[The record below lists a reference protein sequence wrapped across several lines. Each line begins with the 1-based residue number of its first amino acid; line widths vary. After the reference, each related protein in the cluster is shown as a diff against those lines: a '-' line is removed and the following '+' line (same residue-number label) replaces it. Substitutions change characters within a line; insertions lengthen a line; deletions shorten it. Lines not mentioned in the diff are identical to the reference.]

1 VGKPRVAAELRL
13 RRFFQHDDLRRA
25 RLSRRHRRFEGGA
38 AAADNHYWDILSS
51 HGLRSPS
58 SMKLLRRA
66 AYQFF
71 LYRLWMN
78 PELSSLF
85 MKELSISVSTRTS
98 AIFGLSWIKSFCS
111 RFIPSTLVCG
121 ARS

>member
-1 VGKPRVAAELRL
+1 
-13 RRFFQHDDLRRA
+13 
-25 RLSRRHRRFEGGA
+25 
-38 AAADNHYWDILSS
+38 
-51 HGLRSPS
+51 
-58 SMKLLRRA
+58 MK
-66 AYQFF
+66 
-71 LYRLWMN
+71 

-98 AIFGLSWIKSFCS
+98 AIFGLSWIKSFYS